1 MSWCELIIS
10 KGYDCFEF
18 GFITGIYSILFFIAL
33 ISFIYFIIIY
43 LRKVNQRGTKDEN

>member
-18 GFITGIYSILFFIAL
+18 GFFTGVYSILFFIAL
-33 ISFIYFIIIY
+33 IYFIYLIIIKF
-43 LRKVNQRGTKDEN
+43 RKVNQRGTDEN